1 MRQEYFLGLT
11 FQALVD
17 VAAALMY
24 APVDTEEIAAREAFE
39 PIFGPAAMEDTE
51 GADLVDIA
59 RQRIAG
65 LFGRRSDGTY
75 MVSVADVA
83 VDPEEFQTEIEA
95 MARVQG
101 CSVADV
107 LAMTRLQVIE
117 EMLVSIVRAEALEL
131 KAYALRTGHLEILET
146 MGDLLVEADLSGT
159 GDQAAIEV

>member
-1 MRQEYFLGLT
+1 
-11 FQALVD
+11 
-17 VAAALMY
+17 
-24 APVDTEEIAAREAFE
+24 
-39 PIFGPAAMEDTE
+39 
-51 GADLVDIA
+51 
-59 RQRIAG
+59 
-65 LFGRRSDGTY
+65 
-75 MVSVADVA
+75 
-83 VDPEEFQTEIEA
+83 

-159 GDQAAIEV
+159 GDQAAVEV